1 MAAMKKKPHNKPVV
15 LVLAGH
21 DPCGGAGLQADIETI
36 AANGCHAA
44 TVLTA
49 MTIQNTAGFR
59 KYIPVNPGDFL
70 QQIELVR
77 SDMEIGACKI
87 GLIGDM
93 EILSAIETGLQ
104 ALGEVPVVL
113 DPVICAGT
121 GEKIM
126 PDNVQI
132 ALYERM
138 LPHVTVMTPN
148 SVEARTLAGADDPAV
163 AAEYLLKRG
172 CKAVLITGTHEPT
185 ARVINILYQADNP
198 PMEYVWPRLPGSYH
212 GSGCTLSAAIAA
224 HLARG
229 EDPGQAVVA
238 AQEYTWNTLQHGMRL
253 GKKQYHPDR
262 FYKG

>member
-1 MAAMKKKPHNKPVV
+1 MKKKPRIKPVV

-21 DPCGGAGLQADIETI
+21 DPGGGAGIQADIETI

-49 MTIQNTAGFR
+49 MTIQNTAEFR
-59 KYIPVNPGDFL
+59 KYIPVKPGDFL
-70 QQIELVR
+70 QQIEMIR

-87 GLIGDM
+87 GLIGDA
-93 EILSAIETGLQ
+93 EILRAIETGLQ
-104 ALGEVPVVL
+104 ELGRIPVVF
-113 DPVICAGT
+113 DPVIYTGT

-132 ALYERM
+132 ALYERLM
-138 LPHVTVMTPN
+138 PHVTVITPN

-163 AAEYLLKRG
+163 AAEYFLNRG
-172 CKAVLITGTHEPT
+172 CKTVLITGTHEPT
-185 ARVINILYQADNP
+185 STVINTLYQAHNP
-198 PMEYVWPRLPGSYH
+198 PKDYAWPRLPGSFH
-212 GSGCTLSAAIAA
+212 GSGCTLSSAIAA

-229 EDPGQAVVA
+229 EDPGQAVGA
-238 AQEYTWNTLQHGMRL
+238 AQEYTWNTLQHGLQL

>member
-1 MAAMKKKPHNKPVV
+1 MKKIPRNKPVV

-21 DPCGGAGLQADIETI
+21 DPGGGAGIQADIETI

-49 MTIQNTAGFR
+49 MTIQNTGEFR
-59 KYIPVNPGDFL
+59 RYIPVKPEDFL
-70 QQIELVR
+70 QQIALVR

-87 GLIGDM
+87 GLIGDT
-93 EILSAIETGLQ
+93 EILRAIETALQ
-104 ALGEVPVVL
+104 ELGEIPIVL
-113 DPVICAGT
+113 DPVINAGT
-121 GEKIM
+121 GENIM

-132 ALYERM
+132 ALYAR
-138 LPHVTVMTPN
+138 LIPHVTVLTPN
-148 SVEARTLAGADDPAV
+148 SVEARTLAGTNDPAV

-185 ARVINILYQADNP
+185 PRVINTLYQANKP
-198 PMEYVWPRLPGSYH
+198 PMEYAWPRLPGSYH
-212 GSGCTLSAAIAA
+212 GSGCTLSSAIAA

-229 EDPGQAVVA
+229 EDPGRAVVA
-238 AQEYTWNTLQHGMRL
+238 AQEYTWNTLQHGLQL

-262 FYKG
+262 YYKR